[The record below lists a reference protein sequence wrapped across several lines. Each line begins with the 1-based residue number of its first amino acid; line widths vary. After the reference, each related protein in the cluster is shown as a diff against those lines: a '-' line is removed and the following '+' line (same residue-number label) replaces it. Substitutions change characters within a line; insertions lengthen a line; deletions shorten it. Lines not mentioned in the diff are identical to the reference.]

1 MRDWPLPSARCS
13 VPRRLHHGQNAASGR
28 QQSPWA
34 RPPLVAPQ
42 TFSEEALG
50 ISQPRGHLGRLTN
63 HEHGEPR
70 AAYGARAER
79 ALAAACSLCFVRFL
93 LPSARLQ
100 TAQFTARRD
109 SADGARSSHC
119 RWPPACPPR
128 CRPSERPAERA
139 ARRRCSCAWLGTG
152 AGAFLRANAQQAPAW
167 SCHAIAT
174 ALCCHAAPRLRRDM
188 TLESH
193 RRTRCPRSGCCAPT
207 VGGPL
212 TPW

>member
-28 QQSPWA
+28 PQSRCA
-34 RPPLVAPQ
+34 RSPLVAPQ

-63 HEHGEPR
+63 HERGEPT

-93 LPSARLQ
+93 LLSARLQ

-119 RWPPACPPR
+119 RWPPACPPDADPAR
-128 CRPSERPAERA
+128 GRPSEQPAGAAAVPGSARERERFCEPMPSRRPPGAAMRSPRPFAATLRLVSGGAWPSRA
-139 ARRRCSCAWLGTG
+139 TG
-152 AGAFLRANAQQAPAW
+152 AQGARV
-167 SCHAIAT
+167 
-174 ALCCHAAPRLRRDM
+174 RDAV
-188 TLESH
+188 
-193 RRTRCPRSGCCAPT
+193 RPRSG
-207 VGGPL
+207 GL
-212 TPW
+212 